1 MVRSFAERSHETEL
15 MDTESVSLEDYRTC
29 LKDLATVNAL
39 TLTHLPILKWLDHAT
54 RSLNSNE
61 RVTVLDVGYGYGDL
75 LRKIHAWSRRKGRAI
90 DLVGVDLNPMSEPIA
105 RAETPADVAVDY
117 RTGNV
122 FDYKLERPIDF
133 VISSQ
138 TTHHMSDE
146 ELGTFIR
153 WMEQVAKR
161 GWFIADLHRHPVPFH
176 AFGVLSRLARW
187 HRFVQHD
194 GPVSIAR
201 SFRKK
206 DWEKILRVAGL
217 EPEAAQIRWHVPFR
231 LCVSRLK

>member
-1 MVRSFAERSHETEL
+1 MSRSFAERSHETEL
-15 MDTESVSLEDYRTC
+15 MDTESVGFEDYRAC

-39 TLTHLPILKWLDHAT
+39 TLTHRPILTWLDRAT
-54 RSLNSNE
+54 RSLAPNE

-75 LRKIHAWSRRKGRAI
+75 LRKIHDWSRSKGRAV
-90 DLVGVDLNPMSEPIA
+90 DLVGVDRNPMSEPIA
-105 RAETPADVAVDY
+105 EAATPPGVPIEY

-122 FDYKLERPIDF
+122 FDYKAERPIDF

-138 TTHHMSDE
+138 TTHHMSNE
-146 ELGTFIR
+146 ELATFIR
-153 WMEQVAKR
+153 WMEQVAAR
-161 GWFIADLHRHPVPFH
+161 GWYIADLHRHPIPFH
-176 AFGVLSRLARW
+176 AFGTLARIARW

-201 SFRKK
+201 SFRAE
-206 DWEKILRVAGL
+206 DWETILQAAGL
-217 EPEAAQIRWHVPFR
+217 APGTAEIRWHVPFR

>member
-1 MVRSFAERSHETEL
+1 MGRSFAERSHETEL
-15 MDTESVSLEDYRTC
+15 MDTETVSFEDYQAC
-29 LKDLATVNAL
+29 LKDLAMVNAL
-39 TLTHLPILKWLDHAT
+39 TLTHGPILSWLDRAT
-54 RSLNSNE
+54 RNLAPNE

-75 LRKIHAWSRRKGRAI
+75 LRKIHSWGRRKGRAVG
-90 DLVGVDLNPMSEPIA
+90 LVGVDLNPMSEPIA
-105 RAETPADVAVDY
+105 RAATPASVSIEY

-122 FDYKLERPIDF
+122 FDYMPEQPIDF

-146 ELGTFIR
+146 ELAVFIR
-153 WMEQVAKR
+153 WMEQVAAR
-161 GWFIADLHRHPVPFH
+161 GWYIADLHRHPLPFH
-176 AFGVLSRLARW
+176 VFGTLARLARW

-201 SFRKK
+201 SFRKG
-206 DWEKILRVAGL
+206 DWEKILHAAGL
-217 EPEAAQIRWHVPFR
+217 APGVAEIRWHIPFR

>member
-1 MVRSFAERSHETEL
+1 MGRSFAERSHETEL
-15 MDTESVSLEDYRTC
+15 MDTEPVSFEDYRTC

-39 TLTHLPILKWLDHAT
+39 TLTHRPILTWLDRAT
-54 RSLNSNE
+54 RSLAPND
-61 RVTVLDVGYGYGDL
+61 RVSVLDVGYGYGDL
-75 LRKIHAWSRRKGRAI
+75 LRQVHKWSRRKGRAV

-105 RAETPADVAVDY
+105 EAATPPDVSVEY

-122 FDYKLERPIDF
+122 FDYKPERPIDF

-138 TTHHMSDE
+138 TTHHMSNDE
-146 ELGTFIR
+146 LATFIR
-153 WMEQVAKR
+153 WMEQVAAR
-161 GWFIADLHRHPVPFH
+161 GWYIADLHRHAVPFH
-176 AFGVLSRLARW
+176 VFGTLARLARW

-201 SFRKK
+201 SFRRN
-206 DWEKILRVAGL
+206 DWETILKAAGL
-217 EPEAAQIRWHVPFR
+217 APGAAEIRWHIPFR